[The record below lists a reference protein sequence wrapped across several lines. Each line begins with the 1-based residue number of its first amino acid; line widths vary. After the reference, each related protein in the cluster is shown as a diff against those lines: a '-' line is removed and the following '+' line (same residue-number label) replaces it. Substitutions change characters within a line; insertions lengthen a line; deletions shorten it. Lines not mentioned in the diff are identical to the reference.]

1 MFTTNSVNN
10 DIYFSVMICCYNS
23 EKYLSETIESVIN
36 QTYTNWEIVV
46 INDGSSDDTEEI
58 ILNYK
63 RKGIPI
69 IYHKQ
74 ENMGFAAARNKAVE
88 LAKSKWI
95 AIIDH
100 DDICLSNR
108 LAIQSTHIRKHS
120 NASGKRPNAKNAK
133 FVTLFLA
140 FS

>member
-23 EKYLSETIESVIN
+23 EKYLCETIESVIN

-100 DDICLSNR
+100 DDICMPTRLEVHAKQINSNP
-108 LAIQSTHIRKHS
+108 K
-120 NASGKRPNAKNAK
+120 AK
-133 FVTLFLA
+133 LFFA
-140 FS
+140 DTVYFNNDGID